1 MVPIFYPLNIDSYTA
16 YELLLLLSNLIVK
29 VFPFKRGDCFP
40 HEYHAFL
47 ELVVFERLQILL
59 EIGLNEILHGGW
71 WRAQALKDRLRIL
84 LGGCYGLNSVQVQ
97 IGGFQILD

>member
-1 MVPIFYPLNIDSYTA
+1 LVPILYPLNIDSYTP

-29 VFPFKRGDCFP
+29 VFPFKCGDRFP
-40 HEYHAFL
+40 HEYHALL

-71 WRAQALKDRLRIL
+71 WRAQALKDRL
-84 LGGCYGLNSVQVQ
+84 
-97 IGGFQILD
+97 